1 MAESTEHEALV
12 SLFRDRQE
20 LLREL
25 VEPLGYPFAGEA
37 TVATSESNLTQ
48 AKPLLARADVVQLH
62 RSGGKVE
69 LVTVVEVQLRR
80 KRSKRLRW
88 PLYGTTA
95 RVLFRCEA
103 ALVVVVA
110 PDPAVAEWARQPI
123 PLGGRSVF
131 HPVVLGPSE
140 IPRPQSPDEPLEKL
154 LLGVRAHPDRT
165 AAEVALE
172 AANRLPEG
180 HRAEYTD
187 VLLGLLPEALRKEFL
202 DMVTTRS
209 RLYPMSDFAKEHYGK
224 GQVELLLRQLTRRFG
239 ELPPE
244 TVERVRAAEG
254 DQLLLWADRVLDA
267 PSLEAVFADQD

>member
-1 MAESTEHEALV
+1 
-12 SLFRDRQE
+12 
-20 LLREL
+20 
-25 VEPLGYPFAGEA
+25 
-37 TVATSESNLTQ
+37 
-48 AKPLLARADVVQLH
+48 
-62 RSGGKVE
+62 
-69 LVTVVEVQLRR
+69 
-80 KRSKRLRW
+80 
-88 PLYGTTA
+88 
-95 RVLFRCEA
+95 
-103 ALVVVVA
+103 
-110 PDPAVAEWARQPI
+110 
-123 PLGGRSVF
+123 
-131 HPVVLGPSE
+131 VVLGPSE
-140 IPRPQSPDEPLEKL
+140 IPRPQSPDEPVEK

-187 VLLGLLPEALRKEFL
+187 VLLGLLPEALRKELL

-224 GQVELLLRQLTRRFG
+224 GQVELLLRLLTRRFG

-254 DQLLLWADRVLDA
+254 DQILLWAERVLDA